1 LIATLGIVF
10 ERGVMGT
17 DPNADDRMLLQPTP
31 LGGSQGQLGC
41 GRGWLGGEKGREKEE
56 GQDDQIND

>member
-31 LGGSQGQLGC
+31 LGGSKGQLGC
-41 GRGWLGGEKGREKEE
+41 GRGWLGGEKDREKEE
-56 GQDDQIND
+56 G